1 MTEEEKN
8 INADL
13 TERKEVEGT
22 PDPAESG
29 SGGAEPAE
37 KEPAEKEPA
46 EKEPAEKEPAEKEP
60 AEKEP
65 AEKEPAEKEPAEKEP
80 AEKEPAEKE
89 PERKPDAFFGAKGR
103 ERSGSEEIIERVVRI
118 GRVSKVVKGGK
129 NFSFNAIVVAGNGQG
144 SVGIG
149 FGKSNEVVGAITKG
163 TADAKKNLR
172 KIRLKENTIPHEVTG
187 EFKAARVLLK
197 PAGPG
202 TGVIAGGTVRAL
214 CDAVGIKNILTK
226 SLGSRNPVNVV
237 KATMVGFLKLRSKRR
252 G

>member
-1 MTEEEKN
+1 M
-8 INADL
+8 
-13 TERKEVEGT
+13 
-22 PDPAESG
+22 
-29 SGGAEPAE
+29 
-37 KEPAEKEPA
+37 
-46 EKEPAEKEPAEKEP
+46 
-60 AEKEP
+60 
-65 AEKEPAEKEPAEKEP
+65 
-80 AEKEPAEKE
+80 
-89 PERKPDAFFGAKGR
+89 
-103 ERSGSEEIIERVVRI
+103 
-118 GRVSKVVKGGK
+118 SKVVKGGK